1 VVLPNAD
8 RHSVLPDHVVLNH
21 RRVRVRGERKH
32 FFFFFFFFVLRLFSS
47 SSSSRNETKT
57 DTRPLFRRKQ
67 VISPFSVYFNSNLV
81 FREYQLW
88 RLITN
93 FFFFGALGLDFIFHM
108 FFLAR
113 YCRMLE
119 EGTFRGKS
127 ADFFWMLMFGASLL
141 TMIAPFVN
149 VQFLGSS
156 LTFMMVYVWG
166 RKNENVNMSFLGLF
180 SFTAP
185 YLPWVLLA
193 FSTFLGSSPVV
204 DLLGCAVGHLYFFLW
219 SVYPEMTGRRVVKTP
234 KVVKFLF
241 RENVGSDVNIRLAG
255 RGFRGEDDEEQD
267 ERGVLRRAGVIFG
280 QQRDEPRRANRES
293 SSDSDE
299 DEEQQE
305 ENDGS
310 TRNTTT
316 NSNEENNSLRRREIA
331 ASAAENR
338 RREWYDE

>member
-1 VVLPNAD
+1 MNLEEWYFQTPIV
-8 RHSVLPDHVVLNH
+8 
-21 RRVRVRGERKH
+21 
-32 FFFFFFFFVLRLFSS
+32 
-47 SSSSRNETKT
+47 
-57 DTRPLFRRKQ
+57 TRCYLTMSFLITAGCALE

-93 FFFFGALGLDFIFHM
+93 FFFFGALGLDFVFHM

-127 ADFFWMLMFGASLL
+127 ADFFWMLAFGASLL

-241 RENVGSDVNIRLAG
+241 RENAGNGGSDVNIRLAG
-255 RGFRGEDDEEQD
+255 GGFGREDDEEGD
-267 ERGVLRRAGVIFG
+267 ERGVLRRAGVLFG
-280 QQRDEPRRANRES
+280 QQRDEPRARRENRAS

-299 DEEQQE
+299 DEERE
-305 ENDGS
+305 ENAADDES
-310 TRNTTT
+310 NDI
-316 NSNEENNSLRRREIA
+316 NNEENNSLRRREIA
-331 ASAAENR
+331 AGAAENR

>member
-1 VVLPNAD
+1 
-8 RHSVLPDHVVLNH
+8 
-21 RRVRVRGERKH
+21 
-32 FFFFFFFFVLRLFSS
+32 
-47 SSSSRNETKT
+47 
-57 DTRPLFRRKQ
+57 
-67 VISPFSVYFNSNLV
+67 VYFNSNLV

-255 RGFRGEDDEEQD
+255 RGFRGEDDEEED

-280 QQRDEPRRANRES
+280 QQRDEPRRVNRES

-310 TRNTTT
+310 TRNTT
-316 NSNEENNSLRRREIA
+316 NGNEENNSLRRREIA

>member
-1 VVLPNAD
+1 
-8 RHSVLPDHVVLNH
+8 
-21 RRVRVRGERKH
+21 
-32 FFFFFFFFVLRLFSS
+32 
-47 SSSSRNETKT
+47 
-57 DTRPLFRRKQ
+57 
-67 VISPFSVYFNSNLV
+67 
-81 FREYQLW
+81 
-88 RLITN
+88 
-93 FFFFGALGLDFIFHM
+93 
-108 FFLAR
+108 
-113 YCRMLE
+113 MLE

-127 ADFFWMLMFGASLL
+127 ADFFWMLAFGASLL

-241 RENVGSDVNIRLAG
+241 RENAGNGGSDVNIRLAG
-255 RGFRGEDDEEQD
+255 GGFGREDDEEGD
-267 ERGVLRRAGVIFG
+267 ERGVLRRAGVLFG
-280 QQRDEPRRANRES
+280 QQRDEPRARRENRAS

-299 DEEQQE
+299 DEERE
-305 ENDGS
+305 ENAVDDE
-310 TRNTTT
+310 
-316 NSNEENNSLRRREIA
+316 SNDINNEGENNSLRRREIA
-331 ASAAENR
+331 AGAAENR

>member
-1 VVLPNAD
+1 
-8 RHSVLPDHVVLNH
+8 
-21 RRVRVRGERKH
+21 
-32 FFFFFFFFVLRLFSS
+32 
-47 SSSSRNETKT
+47 
-57 DTRPLFRRKQ
+57 
-67 VISPFSVYFNSNLV
+67 
-81 FREYQLW
+81 
-88 RLITN
+88 
-93 FFFFGALGLDFIFHM
+93 M